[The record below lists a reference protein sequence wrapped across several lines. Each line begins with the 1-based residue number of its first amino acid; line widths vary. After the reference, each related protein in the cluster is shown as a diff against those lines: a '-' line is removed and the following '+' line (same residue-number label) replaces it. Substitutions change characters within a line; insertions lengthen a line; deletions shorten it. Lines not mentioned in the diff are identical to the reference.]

1 MGTIQV
7 ELTDLSA
14 SELARQIASR
24 QMSATEVVKAHIK
37 QIEQRDPRV
46 HAVVVPMFEEALAE
60 AAKADGMSAE
70 GRPLHG
76 VPVTV
81 KECFHVKGT
90 ASTVGLD
97 KRRDHRADSDAELVA
112 RLKAAGAI
120 VIAKTNVPQLLIY
133 VEADNPLYGRT
144 NNPWNLARSPGG
156 SSGGE
161 GAALAAGYGALGLGT
176 DVGGSVRIPA
186 HSCGVQSLKP
196 TPGKLSL
203 RGTEETLLSHVA
215 IPDAAGPLARSV
227 ADLRVAMA
235 VMGAPVVDTS
245 AKGLRVGYYVD
256 DGYFPASPAVKRAV
270 REAARGL
277 ESAGCTV
284 SEFSPP
290 DIMEALQVFYG
301 LFTADGG
308 KAFKRWL
315 RHSTVDTRIKDLM
328 TLGSIPNP
336 LRPAVARLYGLRGQ
350 RRIAQLLGWSGKRSK
365 AETAALVVRR
375 DAYRQR
381 FLAALGDID
390 VLICP
395 PAAVPAVT
403 HGATKQL
410 SPASVCY
417 TLLYNL
423 LGWPAGVVAA
433 TRVKMAEEKGRPAS
447 KDLVEEAARKVDLGS
462 GGLPI
467 GVQVAS
473 KPNRED
479 LVLAAMG
486 SLETYFRRAGDYPE
500 TPVTP

>member
-46 HAVVVPMFEEALAE
+46 HAVVVPLFDEALAE

-156 SSGGE
+156 S
-161 GAALAAGYGALGLGT
+161 
-176 DVGGSVRIPA
+176 
-186 HSCGVQSLKP
+186 
-196 TPGKLSL
+196 
-203 RGTEETLLSHVA
+203 
-215 IPDAAGPLARSV
+215 
-227 ADLRVAMA
+227 
-235 VMGAPVVDTS
+235 
-245 AKGLRVGYYVD
+245 
-256 DGYFPASPAVKRAV
+256 
-270 REAARGL
+270 RGL

-403 HGATKQL
+403 HGATKQ
-410 SPASVCY
+410 
-417 TLLYNL
+417 
-423 LGWPAGVVAA
+423 
-433 TRVKMAEEKGRPAS
+433 
-447 KDLVEEAARKVDLGS
+447 
-462 GGLPI
+462 
-467 GVQVAS
+467 
-473 KPNRED
+473 
-479 LVLAAMG
+479 
-486 SLETYFRRAGDYPE
+486 
-500 TPVTP
+500 